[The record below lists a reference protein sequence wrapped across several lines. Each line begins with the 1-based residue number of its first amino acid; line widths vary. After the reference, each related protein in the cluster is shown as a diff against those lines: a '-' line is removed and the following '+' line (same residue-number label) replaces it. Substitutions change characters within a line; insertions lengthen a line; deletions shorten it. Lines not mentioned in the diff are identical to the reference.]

1 MYFSMH
7 IQELL
12 QEADHILNKPQV
24 LFKITC
30 NKFHI

>member
-1 MYFSMH
+1 MHVSVH

-12 QEADHILNKPQV
+12 QEADHILNKSQV
-24 LFKITC
+24 LFEIMC